1 MKFLFTLLTVFV
13 FTSSSLVQIPITHN
27 DCTGQG
33 LYCSCNTMCDDDL
46 EANCSFDLTCSCL
59 CRGEG
64 VKTQHSKV
72 SMTDMQREN
81 SEEAEEYFR
90 TQGLSDIANGLKE
103 LRGLI
108 EANDYDVYHSEAA
121 YLRGLYT
128 TLSQSE
134 KDAYE
139 DWVSTSIRN

>member
-13 FTSSSLVQIPITHN
+13 FTSSSLVQTTTPNN

-33 LYCSCNTMCDDDL
+33 LYCSCNTICDDDL
-46 EANCSFDLTCSCL
+46 EASCSFDITCSCS

-64 VKTQHSKV
+64 VKTQHAKV
-72 SMTDMQREN
+72 TMTDTQREN
-81 SEEAEEYFR
+81 SKEAEEYFR
-90 TQGLSDIANGLKE
+90 TQGLKDIADGLLE

-108 EANDYDVYHSEAA
+108 DSKDYEVYHSEAA

-139 DWVSTSIRN
+139 DWVSTSLRN